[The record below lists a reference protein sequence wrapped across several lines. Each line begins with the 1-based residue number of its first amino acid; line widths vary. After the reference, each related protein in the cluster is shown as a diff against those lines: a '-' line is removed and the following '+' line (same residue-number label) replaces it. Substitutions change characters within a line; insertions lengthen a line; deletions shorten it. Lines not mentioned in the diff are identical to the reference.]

1 MSYWGKGGG
10 IFFKKKYN
18 FIQYIM
24 PHQGKGGGGG
34 GGGGGRWAGTTRDL
48 DFSF

>member
-1 MSYWGKGGG
+1 MEASLK
-10 IFFKKKYN
+10 KRKKYN

-34 GGGGGRWAGTTRDL
+34 GGVEGGGEPTWTWTSRFKRAD
-48 DFSF
+48 

>member
-10 IFFKKKYN
+10 IFFLKKYN

-34 GGGGGRWAGTTRDL
+34 GRGPTGTWTSRFKRAD
-48 DFSF
+48 